1 MENMDRLKS
10 YKIDLHSLK
19 EGVNTLEFRLD
30 DEYFSAVEAE
40 DVRQGRLDAVVE
52 IVRKASLFE
61 VNFNIKGTVVV
72 PCDLCLDDMEQPV
85 EAESRLVAKFGK
97 ENSEDDD
104 LVTVDEN
111 EGILDVSWFMYE
123 SIVLN
128 IPIKHVHAPG
138 KCNREMMK
146 ALEAHSATR
155 SDVEVEDTMDPR
167 WSELLKIKEN
177 SVLNIKKLWHILKDD
192 SRRLVHL
199 REELMTRQ

>member
-1 MENMDRLKS
+1 MEKIDRLEP
-10 YKIDLHSLK
+10 YKIDLHGLK
-19 EGVNTLEFRLD
+19 EGVNHLSFKLD
-30 DEYFSAVEAE
+30 NGYFEAIDAE
-40 DVRQGRLDAVVE
+40 DIREGLLDVMMQ
-52 IVRKASLFE
+52 IDRKGNLFE
-61 VNFNIKGTVVV
+61 VTYHVDGTVKV

-85 EAESRLVAKFGK
+85 EAESQLVAKFGK

-104 LVTVDEN
+104 LVTVAED

-155 SDVEVEDTMDPR
+155 SDVEVEDAIDPR
-167 WSELLKIKEN
+167 WSELLKIKE
-177 SVLNIKKLWHILKDD
+177 K
-192 SRRLVHL
+192 
-199 REELMTRQ
+199 

>member
-40 DVRQGRLDAVVE
+40 DVRQGCLDAEVE
-52 IVRKASLFE
+52 IVRKASLFDL
-61 VNFNIKGTVVV
+61 NISIKGTVVV

-85 EAESRLVAKFGK
+85 EAESQLVAKFGK
-97 ENSEDDD
+97 EYSEDDD
-104 LVTVDEN
+104 LVTVAED
-111 EGILDVSWFMYE
+111 EGILDVSWFIYE

-155 SDVEVEDTMDPR
+155 SDVEIEDSIDPR
-167 WSELLKIKEN
+167 WSDLLKIKE
-177 SVLNIKKLWHILKDD
+177 K
-192 SRRLVHL
+192 
-199 REELMTRQ
+199 

>member
-1 MENMDRLKS
+1 MENMDRLKP
-10 YKIDLHSLK
+10 YKIDLHGLK
-19 EGVNTLEFRLD
+19 EGVNTLGFRLD
-30 DEYFSAVEAE
+30 DEYFSAVEAG
-40 DVRQGRLDAVVE
+40 DVRQGCLDAVVE

-61 VNFNIKGTVVV
+61 VNFIIKGTVVV
-72 PCDLCLDDMEQPV
+72 PCDLCLDDMDQPV
-85 EAESRLVAKFGK
+85 EAKSRLVAKFGK
-97 ENSEDDD
+97 EDSEDDD
-104 LVTVDEN
+104 LVTVAED

-167 WSELLKIKEN
+167 WSELLKIKE
-177 SVLNIKKLWHILKDD
+177 K
-192 SRRLVHL
+192 
-199 REELMTRQ
+199 

>member
-1 MENMDRLKS
+1 MENMDRLKP
-10 YKIDLHSLK
+10 YKIDLHGLK

-40 DVRQGRLDAVVE
+40 DVRQGCLDAVVE

-85 EAESRLVAKFGK
+85 EAESQLVAKFGK

-104 LVTVDEN
+104 LVTVAED

-138 KCNREMMK
+138 KCNRVMIDM
-146 ALEAHSATR
+146 LEKHSATR
-155 SDVEVEDTMDPR
+155 SGDEDNEKPIDPR
-167 WSELLKIKEN
+167 WSGLLKLKET
-177 SVLNIKKLWHILKDD
+177 KD
-192 SRRLVHL
+192 
-199 REELMTRQ
+199 

>member
-1 MENMDRLKS
+1 M
-10 YKIDLHSLK
+10 
-19 EGVNTLEFRLD
+19 
-30 DEYFSAVEAE
+30 
-40 DVRQGRLDAVVE
+40 
-52 IVRKASLFE
+52 
-61 VNFNIKGTVVV
+61 NFIIKGTVVV

-85 EAESRLVAKFGK
+85 KAESRLVAKFGK

-104 LVTVDEN
+104 LVIVDEN

-177 SVLNIKKLWHILKDD
+177 
-192 SRRLVHL
+192 
-199 REELMTRQ
+199 

>member
-40 DVRQGRLDAVVE
+40 DVRQGCLDAEVE
-52 IVRKASLFE
+52 IVRKASLFDL
-61 VNFNIKGTVVV
+61 NISIKGTVVV

-85 EAESRLVAKFGK
+85 EAESQLVAKFGK
-97 ENSEDDD
+97 EYSEDDD
-104 LVTVDEN
+104 LVTVAED
-111 EGILDVSWFMYE
+111 EGILDVSWFIYE
-123 SIVLN
+123 TIVLN

-155 SDVEVEDTMDPR
+155 SDVEIEDSIDPR
-167 WSELLKIKEN
+167 WSELLKIKEK
-177 SVLNIKKLWHILKDD
+177 SDLNI
-192 SRRLVHL
+192 
-199 REELMTRQ
+199 

>member
-1 MENMDRLKS
+1 MENMDRLKP
-10 YKIDLHSLK
+10 YKIDLHGLK
-19 EGVNTLEFRLD
+19 EGVNTLGFRLD

-40 DVRQGRLDAVVE
+40 DVRQGSLDAVVE
-52 IVRKASLFE
+52 IIRKASLFE
-61 VNFNIKGTVVV
+61 VNFNIKGTVLV

-85 EAESRLVAKFGK
+85 KAESRLVAKFGK
-97 ENSEDDD
+97 EYSEDDD
-104 LVTVDEN
+104 LVIVDEN

-177 SVLNIKKLWHILKDD
+177 
-192 SRRLVHL
+192 
-199 REELMTRQ
+199 